1 MGIAEKVAL
10 TTRFLSRKM
19 EEYESLKLEIQTLKA
34 EANGQQAIVK
44 DEVAN

>member
-19 EEYESLKLEIQTLKA
+19 EEYEALKA
-34 EANGQQAIVK
+34 EIKTLTAEAGEDQVDGLRKQAK
-44 DEVAN
+44 